1 MTRTLHFEHNHII
14 RYFLFL
20 AENDY
25 VTPGTQNHIPISK
38 ILLHLV
44 IDLSLTL
51 SVVLTV
57 NVNTFSTAT
66 NTEKRHSALLKQC
79 QACTASTCLVSS
91 FTEFL
96 NPVERSKSVLIY
108 HSSFRLG
115 KQQLLL
121 WIKKLSN
128 TQTTHC
134 TGLGVVISIQHSL
147 ASFISRGR
155 NYLFIFISV

>member
-1 MTRTLHFEHNHII
+1 MQGIAEFGYRSLSHTLCSINSEYEYI
-14 RYFLFL
+14 
-20 AENDY
+20 
-25 VTPGTQNHIPISK
+25 
-38 ILLHLV
+38 HLK
-44 IDLSLTL
+44 LQLTKKERQ
-51 SVVLTV
+51 S
-57 NVNTFSTAT
+57 S
-66 NTEKRHSALLKQC
+66 LLKQC

-96 NPVERSKSVLIY
+96 NPIEKSKTVLIY

-128 TQTTHC
+128 TQTTQC

-155 NYLFIFISV
+155 NYLFIFISVWFFLLLKISCQLLFSKL